1 MKKSTKK
8 QEKELKKITQPYHL
22 NSQAK
27 GVYKKMKTTQN
38 IKTNSQNRLNQ
49 SLKMHINLK
58 KEVNM
63 KITDLNIQKQQC
75 QR

>member
-38 IKTNSQNRLNQ
+38 IKTNSQNRLN
-49 SLKMHINLK
+49 
-58 KEVNM
+58 
-63 KITDLNIQKQQC
+63 
-75 QR
+75 